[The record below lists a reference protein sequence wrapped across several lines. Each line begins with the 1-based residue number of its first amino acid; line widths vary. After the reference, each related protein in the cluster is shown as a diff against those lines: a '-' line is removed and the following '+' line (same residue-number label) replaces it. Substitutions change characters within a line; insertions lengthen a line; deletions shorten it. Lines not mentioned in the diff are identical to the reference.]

1 MTEDTFPWMLNFT
14 SAKNW
19 LDTLRSEQTKEIYVL
34 RLKMYCDGV
43 GKNPDELI
51 QLKIDGLTNV
61 ATAKEFQA
69 ESLLNNYLYH
79 NNLTSNVQMAVLSAV
94 KSFYKA
100 NWRELNSNVGT
111 NIESPEPKK
120 RTPKMQDI
128 IELEDAMTYLRD
140 KAILWFLESAPFRV
154 GTLTKLKWKDL
165 KSTSDL
171 LKQVREEAKGQIS
184 RTPDEDA
191 EIAEKVPYYLLIESA
206 RMKGGGK
213 GRYKGVKQVGFIHG
227 LAAKKLDKYKL
238 ELKEHNLQINEDSH
252 ILLLIHEEKAKKWS
266 FFPSTMLP
274 LLRGKT
280 WTKKD
285 LVLKICVM
293 YYKVPLKMQRSVQ
306 TLLRLCWDIKSKVLT
321 NIIRT
326 TI

>member
-100 NWRELNSNVGT
+100 NCENSTQMWAQILSHLNPRS
-111 NIESPEPKK
+111 EPQKC
-120 RTPKMQDI
+120 
-128 IELEDAMTYLRD
+128 
-140 KAILWFLESAPFRV
+140 
-154 GTLTKLKWKDL
+154 
-165 KSTSDL
+165 
-171 LKQVREEAKGQIS
+171 
-184 RTPDEDA
+184 
-191 EIAEKVPYYLLIESA
+191 
-206 RMKGGGK
+206 
-213 GRYKGVKQVGFIHG
+213 
-227 LAAKKLDKYKL
+227 
-238 ELKEHNLQINEDSH
+238 
-252 ILLLIHEEKAKKWS
+252 
-266 FFPSTMLP
+266 
-274 LLRGKT
+274 
-280 WTKKD
+280 
-285 LVLKICVM
+285 KI
-293 YYKVPLKMQRSVQ
+293 
-306 TLLRLCWDIKSKVLT
+306 
-321 NIIRT
+321 
-326 TI
+326 